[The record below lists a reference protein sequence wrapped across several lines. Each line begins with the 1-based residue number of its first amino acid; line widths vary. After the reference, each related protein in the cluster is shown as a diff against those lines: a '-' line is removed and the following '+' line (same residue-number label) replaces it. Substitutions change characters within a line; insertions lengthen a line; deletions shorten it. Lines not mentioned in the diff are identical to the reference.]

1 MPGHTMPKSH
11 QGILYTRFPSP
22 PPKLIDRPTKPGQ
35 RPIFIFSL
43 LSSVVSIRFFF
54 QGEQKKRTQ
63 SGCLA
68 TVFLKIKIG
77 GNIYIRKRNEAQ

>member
-22 PPKLIDRPTKPGQ
+22 PQKPIDRLTKPGQ

-43 LSSVVSIRFFF
+43 LSSVVSIRFPKRA
-54 QGEQKKRTQ
+54 KKRTQ

-77 GNIYIRKRNEAQ
+77 GNIYIRKRNKAQ